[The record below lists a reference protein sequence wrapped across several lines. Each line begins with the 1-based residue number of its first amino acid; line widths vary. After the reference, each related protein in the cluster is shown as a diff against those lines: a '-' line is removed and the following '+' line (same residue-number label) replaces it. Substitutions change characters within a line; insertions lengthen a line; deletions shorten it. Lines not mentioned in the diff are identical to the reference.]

1 MGHTKKILKEKKKFQ
16 IILRFPGLT
25 ASDDVLSVMRLMMSK
40 SPDTAIA
47 ANVAL
52 DGGFNPCDNSS
63 GLTSRKKRAAV
74 TGCDPGRVPKM
85 YNK

>member
-1 MGHTKKILKEKKKFQ
+1 
-16 IILRFPGLT
+16 
-25 ASDDVLSVMRLMMSK
+25 MRLMMSK